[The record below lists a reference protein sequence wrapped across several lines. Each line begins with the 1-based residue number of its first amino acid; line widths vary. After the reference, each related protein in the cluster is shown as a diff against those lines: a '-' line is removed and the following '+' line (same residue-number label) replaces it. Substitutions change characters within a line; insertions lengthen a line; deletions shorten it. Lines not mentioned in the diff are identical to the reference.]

1 VALSPEEI
9 TAAEKV
15 HASVCGFEKT
25 RPYQAW
31 GSAWS
36 GVVMALS
43 INARSIWQSHHRSAL
58 FVFAG
63 VMVTAFLFLMLMRRI
78 ARSLYE
84 RDKLLLQV
92 LERDHSAELP
102 WIEEERQEAR
112 VKEHL
117 AAVREI
123 QREIARGHLA

>member
-1 VALSPEEI
+1 MALLAQEI
-9 TAAEKV
+9 AAAEKM
-15 HASVCGFEKT
+15 HASVCSFEKT
-25 RPYQAW
+25 KPYQAW

-36 GVVMALS
+36 GVVIALS

-63 VMVTAFLFLMLMRRI
+63 VLVTAFLFLMLMRRI
-78 ARSLYE
+78 ARSHYQ

-92 LERDHSAELP
+92 LEREHADELP

-117 AAVREI
+117 AAVRAI
-123 QREIARGHLA
+123 QREVARGQLA